1 MVYGSHGFP
10 LGGDFLLFHTCL
22 DMGYKLPKLNRENAM
37 ENAE

>member
-10 LGGDFLLFHTCL
+10 LGGDFLLFHTL
-22 DMGYKLPKLNRENAM
+22 EMGYKLPKLNRENAM